1 MSSHVHSLKVGDKI
15 TVIGPKGKITYH
27 GHGKFKVQGN
37 ENDIKAKT
45 INMIA
50 GGTGIAPMLQ
60 VARDILK
67 SSDDQVGHLVARF
80 CFLIILHLTFTIRYK
95 K

>member
-1 MSSHVHSLKVGDKI
+1 MIFL
-15 TVIGPKGKITYH
+15 
-27 GHGKFKVQGN
+27 GKFKVQGN

-67 SSDDQVGHLVARF
+67 SSDDQVHHLVTRF
-80 CFLIILHLTFTIRYK
+80 CSLRILHSPFTLSPEKYTKLNLLII
-95 K
+95 

>member
-1 MSSHVHSLKVGDKI
+1 MIRFHNYVQ
-15 TVIGPKGKITYH
+15 
-27 GHGKFKVQGN
+27 GHFKVQRDEN
-37 ENDIKAKT
+37 ENIKAKT

-67 SSDDQVGHLVARF
+67 SSDDQVNEPGIRNIIE
-80 CFLIILHLTFTIRYK
+80 FL
-95 K
+95 

>member
-1 MSSHVHSLKVGDKI
+1 MIFV
-15 TVIGPKGKITYH
+15 
-27 GHGKFKVQGN
+27 GKFKVQGN

-67 SSDDQVGHLVARF
+67 SSDDQVHHLVTRF
-80 CFLIILHLTFTIRYK
+80 DRILPSPFTLPPEKIYK